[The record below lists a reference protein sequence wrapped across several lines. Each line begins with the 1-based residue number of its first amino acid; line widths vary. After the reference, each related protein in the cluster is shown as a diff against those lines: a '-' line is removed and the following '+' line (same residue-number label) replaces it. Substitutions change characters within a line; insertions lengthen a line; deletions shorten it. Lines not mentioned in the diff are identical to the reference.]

1 MEFLK
6 NNQWVLPVVY
16 IIAVNIIGYAM
27 MGIDK
32 ARARKGRWRIPEKSL
47 FLVAIIGGSAGTNL
61 GMKHFRH
68 KTKHRSFVY
77 GMPAIFL
84 FQIMMAVMMFVQ
96 MMVRK

>member
-6 NNQWVLPVVY
+6 NNPWVLPVVY
-16 IIAVNIIGYAM
+16 IIVINIIGYAM

-32 ARARKGRWRIPEKSL
+32 SRAVRGKWRIPEKSL
-47 FLVAIIGGSAGTNL
+47 FLVAIIGGSVGTNL

-68 KTKHRSFVY
+68 KTKHKSFVY
-77 GMPAIFL
+77 GMPAIL
-84 FQIMMAVMMFVQ
+84 MFQVMMTVMMFVQ